1 MIEINLKILAFV
13 KYMGVK
19 HVFRTLLASEQAWEP
34 YGYGSPS
41 KALNSFLKS
50 TVSNRLTPLDD
61 QESF

>member
-34 YGYGSPS
+34 HGYGSPS
-41 KALNSFLKS
+41 KVLKSFLKS
-50 TVSNRLTPLDD
+50 VVTNSSMLQND
-61 QESF
+61 EEIF